1 MSTIIIYTTR
11 HGCTEKCA
19 LKIKD
24 MLPDQTDMVNL
35 KKTRSLDL
43 SNYDMIIIGGS
54 IHMGKVQKKVKNFTL
69 RNSDILKNK
78 KLGLF
83 LCCMETG
90 ENADTQF
97 NNAFPEDLRK
107 HAAATG
113 LFGGEFN
120 LDKMNF
126 IEKSM
131 IKKIANIETSI
142 SRISE
147 ENIKVFVARLMKT

>member
-1 MSTIIIYTTR
+1 MNTLIVYITR

-24 MLPDQTDMVNL
+24 MLPGQVKLVNL
-35 KKTRSLDL
+35 KKNRSVDM
-43 SNYDMIIIGGS
+43 SNYDTVIIGGS
-54 IHMGKVQKKVKNFTL
+54 IHMGKVQKKVNNFVFQ
-69 RNSDILKNK
+69 NAEILKNK

-97 NNAFPEDLRK
+97 NNAFPEDLRD
-107 HAAATG
+107 HAATTG

-120 LDKMNF
+120 FEKMNF
-126 IEKSM
+126 IERGM
-131 IKKIANIETSI
+131 IKKIANIEESI
-142 SRISE
+142 SKISE
-147 ENIKVFVARLMKT
+147 ENIKTFVNRLVQS